1 MAAPSILVVDD
12 QPINVQLLKRK
23 LEREGIKVTAA
34 YNGLEALDLT
44 KKVNPDLILLDVMMP
59 DMDGIEVCQ
68 RLQAD
73 ETTRGIPVIFITAR
87 TTKESKLEGL
97 GVGAVDYIT
106 KPIDL
111 DETLARVQTQ
121 LRFVSINRQVVDLT
135 RRLEEARRAATIGA
149 VTQGIAHNLN
159 NLLGVV
165 IGYLDLVKAYY
176 DKPEQV
182 KKNAQHVEDAVQRIV
197 TIIKQLSTLVV
208 KSRPPLVKASL
219 QSVLEG
225 GISRFHADHR
235 LTSPVTIDNP
245 LRDLL
250 VETNYEIAEEVLSK
264 VLINAWES
272 YDNKPTDPRPISL
285 HTRLVEKP
293 DDGKFVE
300 IRVTD
305 HGRGID
311 ADIRDKMFEPFVSS
325 KNTVGVGMGMT
336 VARHALR
343 NLGGEVTMTDTEGGG
358 ATAILMHPVVKKVR
372 RAMEE

>member
-1 MAAPSILVVDD
+1 MAAASILVVDD

-23 LEREGIKVTAA
+23 LEREGIRVTAA
-34 YNGLEALDLT
+34 YNGLEALDFV
-44 KKVNPDLILLDVMMP
+44 KKEKPDLILLDVMMP

-68 RLQAD
+68 RLQSND
-73 ETTRGIPVIFITAR
+73 ETRGIPVIFITAR
-87 TTKESKLEGL
+87 TAKESKLEGL

-121 LRFVSINRQVVDLT
+121 LRFVTINRQVVELT
-135 RRLEEARRAATIGA
+135 RRLEESRKAATIGA

-176 DKPEQV
+176 DRPEQV

-197 TIIKQLSTLVV
+197 SIIKQLSTLVV
-208 KSRPPLVKASL
+208 KSKPPLIKASL
-219 QSVLEG
+219 QKLIEG
-225 GISRFHADHR
+225 GITRFTDDYGV
-235 LTSPVTIDNP
+235 TTPVTIDNP
-245 LRDLL
+245 LGNLL
-250 VETNYEIAEEVLSK
+250 IDTNYEILEEVIAK
-264 VLINAWES
+264 TLINAWES
-272 YDNKPTDPRPISL
+272 YKNKITDPRPISM

-293 DDGKFVE
+293 EDGKFVE

-325 KNTVGVGMGMT
+325 KNTVGVGMGLT

-343 NLGGEVTMTDTEGGG
+343 NLGGEVTVTDTPGGG
-358 ATAILMHPVVKKVR
+358 ATAVLMHPVEKKSR
-372 RAMEE
+372 KSFDD